1 VISGLDRLLEATR
14 QPGLRELR
22 AAVGELLG
30 EPRVEGR
37 VIGEQRLNDSGS
49 INRVRLELDR
59 ARISIVAK
67 RSRPAPARRNRLI
80 ARRCLPA
87 VGLERGAPAILA
99 TAAERS
105 GRHVWQVYE
114 DLGERTLETDRDAA
128 AIEAA
133 VQLLGRIHSRFID
146 HPLLAEVRDCGADFG
161 PGFYSSNVRD
171 AIRCL
176 QTLSPPRVNGFG
188 DWSALRERLLE
199 RLWALRAQER
209 ERGQAIVELGG
220 PETLLHG
227 DMWHKNA
234 SVTREHGHVRVRM
247 IDWDHAGLGPTGYD
261 LSTFLNGFPAEER
274 SRVIGLY
281 GEAVADS
288 GWRLPSGADLAYLC
302 QTFELARIANCVV
315 WAALAATEGVE
326 GELEELQENEAWLAS
341 LDEVLPA

>member
-1 VISGLDRLLEATR
+1 VISGLDQLLEATR

-22 AAVGELLG
+22 AAVAELLD

-37 VIGEQRLNDSGS
+37 VVGEQRLDDSGS
-49 INRVRLELDR
+49 INRVRLELDG
-59 ARISIVAK
+59 ARISIVVK
-67 RSRPAPARRNRLI
+67 RSRPAPAHRNRLI

-87 VGLERGAPAILA
+87 VGLETGAPAILA

-128 AIEAA
+128 AVEAA
-133 VQLLGRIHSRFID
+133 VQLLGKIHSRFID
-146 HPLLAEVRDCGADFG
+146 HPLLAEMRDCGADFG

-171 AIRCL
+171 AVRCL
-176 QTLSPPRVNGFG
+176 EALSPPQVNGFG

-199 RLWALRAQER
+199 RLWALRAGER
-209 ERGQAIVELGG
+209 ERGEAIVELGG

-234 SVTREHGHVRVRM
+234 SVTRERGRVRVRM

-261 LSTFLNGFPAEER
+261 LSTFLSGFPADER
-274 SRVIGLY
+274 SGVLALY
-281 GEAVADS
+281 GEVVADS
-288 GWRLPSGADLAYLC
+288 GWRLPSSAELADLF
-302 QTFELARIANCVV
+302 QTFELARVANCVV
-315 WAALAATEGVE
+315 WSALAATDGVE
-326 GELEELQENEAWLAS
+326 GALEELQENEAWLAS
-341 LDEVLPA
+341 LDEVLLG